1 MAKLLSPALGRI
13 TREWVEVKSRAEKL
27 PYLKHSERYQVL
39 SAIFDGIN
47 RIIEE
52 NPEPHQIAKYSIFI
66 NEDAVVDRSG
76 EDLKKYNLNDLLGVI
91 AFEHDIVMHIT
102 AFSMDPLYQWNRLDD
117 VTTSEI
123 FMSGLLRGS
132 VTILAKHP
140 ILNQMIYGDMEF
152 DYGGVRQ
159 YMFQQDSR
167 TDEAIR
173 ILENFYIIYY
183 KKSEH
188 PKLYLQEKDE
198 YENRIITPE
207 PEPEPIVVKVE
218 TPKKHRRRDDP
229 KSIEARK
236 RREDKRLIR
245 EMIAVIKVEVCG
257 GKSYNT
263 CVYDCTCNPWTTGG
277 GRKLP
282 KRIYE
287 EDMSFDLIENQWDDF
302 YDE

>member
-1 MAKLLSPALGRI
+1 MDKLLSPALGKI

-66 NEDAVVDRSG
+66 NEDTVVDRSD
-76 EDLKKYNLNDLLGVI
+76 EDLKKHNLNDLLGVI

-102 AFSMDPLYQWNRLDD
+102 AFSMDPIYQWIKLDEI
-117 VTTSEI
+117 TTSRI
-123 FMSGLLRGS
+123 FMTGLLRGS

-140 ILNQMIYGDMEF
+140 VLNQMIYGDMEF

-167 TDEAIR
+167 TDEAIK
-173 ILENFYIIYY
+173 ILEDFYTMYY
-183 KKSEH
+183 RKSEH
-188 PKLYLQEKDE
+188 PSLYQKEKYE

-207 PEPEPIVVKVE
+207 PKPEPIVVKVE
-218 TPKKHRRRDDP
+218 TPKKHRRRNDP

-236 RREDKRLIR
+236 RREERRLIR
-245 EMIAVIKVEVCG
+245 EMIAAIKVEVYG
-257 GKSYNT
+257 GKSSNS
-263 CVYDCTCNPWTTGG
+263 CVFDCTCSSWTTGG

-282 KRIYE
+282 KYIY
-287 EDMSFDLIENQWDDF
+287 DDDFDFDLAENQWDDF
-302 YDE
+302 YDK